1 MNSVLSNQDL
11 VEIIA
16 SKMDLKTICNFRLS
30 NKQMKKYSKYEFMK
44 SLIKK
49 YYEHLQ
55 FQSKRRVAA
64 NDDIFVLLYNTE
76 LDQFFEGLNVT
87 HRDFNKFYQEV
98 MNDQTIYN
106 IMILNANDENDLYDS
121 IVELHKDLLEQ
132 PYEFNH

>member
-1 MNSVLSNQDL
+1 MNSVLNNQDL
-11 VEIIA
+11 VEIIS

-30 NKQMKKYSKYEFMK
+30 NTQMKKYSKYEFMK
-44 SLIKK
+44 SLVKR
-49 YYEHLQ
+49 YYQHLE
-55 FQSKRRVAA
+55 FQSKRRDAA
-64 NDDIFVLLYNTE
+64 NDDIFILLYNTE

-98 MNDQTIYN
+98 INDQTIYN

-121 IVELHKDLLEQ
+121 IVELHKDFLEQ